1 MSRTENAVYEWKCSA
16 YLGLSLPRCLS
27 VLWRSSKLPMEQLQL
42 LLSDCGEAMGVQRG
56 KELMLYHNEHQRL
69 MASLLE

>member
-1 MSRTENAVYEWKCSA
+1 MKETSYMYGSGVCRAGS
-16 YLGLSLPRCLS
+16 SLPCRLS